1 MSVVLRSTTK
11 PAIKRLIEYLGELRP
26 LVDAQERTQEGVDK
40 LRADVIKVKRV
51 LSFLDLKIDH

>member
-1 MSVVLRSTTK
+1 MK